1 MNIENDIFKAVTELK
16 VIGDLYVDG
25 KQVKGVKT
33 TTWGTYCLI
42 ETDVLKKLL
51 AMQSRCSALDKSMS
65 HVMSLV
71 QSNKIAQHSDDSKE
85 LQRLRDEVTSLH
97 VNLKAME
104 DLNMKLSEARSEI
117 ESLKNK
123 LRERKETEGSKN
135 GSAIQ
140 PWEASMRVR
149 TAKKDRTFA
158 LILSMSL
165 HNKSTCS
172 ISEELKSQGLG
183 NSGTHIARALSVLK
197 DGDKARLRG
206 IISSHPEMFEGVSDE
221 DFEAWFADRYKR
233 LKRAADIRARRAAG
247 NDTVEAAEVIVKKE
261 DIPVEVDEWGEP
273 IAPAM
278 EGSGSAGVITGGTQV
293 TVLAPDSTVKPRRR
307 VKLRN
312 IYADEV
318 ETAEAVPVAA
328 PQSVTTDIG
337 LGEMPGVM

>member
-42 ETDVLKKLL
+42 ETDVLEKLL

-104 DLNMKLSEARSEI
+104 DLNTKLSEARSEI

-123 LRERKETEGSKN
+123 FRERKETEGSKN
-135 GSAIQ
+135 GSVIQ

-165 HNKSTCS
+165 HNKSTYS

-233 LKRAADIRARRAAG
+233 LKKASDLRA
-247 NDTVEAAEVIVKKE
+247 KKE
-261 DIPVEVDEWGEP
+261 PDKKAAQADEWGEP
-273 IAPAM
+273 ISVSEVPARKF
-278 EGSGSAGVITGGTQV
+278 EGSENCQSISQPPRGTSASRSKI
-293 TVLAPDSTVKPRRR
+293 KPRLNAEFAKNNKAEEASEQVAEP
-307 VKLRN
+307 VKEVPSEPVQKSVQ
-312 IYADEV
+312 AD
-318 ETAEAVPVAA
+318 
-328 PQSVTTDIG
+328 IR
-337 LGEMPGVM
+337 LGEMPAGFR